1 MNKYENDLT
10 HIRQMMER
18 SSTFISLSGLSGV
31 GAGLVAI
38 AGCLLTFYILEQHNI
53 DYFDG
58 KPNYYSY
65 DVILKLASVA
75 IVTLVLALI
84 SGIYFTVK
92 KSKKLGHPLWSA
104 ATRNVVKSAAIPL
117 VTGGFL
123 CIIVTWHSLFYLVAP
138 CMLIFYGLALVSVSK
153 FTQSDIFWLGLC
165 ELILGLLAA
174 VLVGYG
180 LVFWGV
186 GFGILHIVYGI
197 WMYQKYK

>member
-31 GAGLVAI
+31 GAGLVAL
-38 AGCLLTFYILEQHNI
+38 AGCALTFYILGQHQI

-58 KPNYYSY
+58 KPNYYSFE
-65 DVILKLASVA
+65 VIWQLATVA
-75 IVTLVLALI
+75 MVTLILALV

-92 KSKKLGHPLWSA
+92 KSKKLGYPVWSA

-117 VTGGFL
+117 VTGGLF
-123 CIIVTWHSLFYLVAP
+123 CIIVTWHHLFYLVAP
-138 CMLIFYGLALVSVSK
+138 CMLIFYGMALVSASK

-165 ELILGLLAA
+165 QLMLGLLAA
-174 VLVGYG
+174 VFVGYG
-180 LVFWGV
+180 LVFWGI
-186 GFGILHIVYGI
+186 GFGVLHIVYGI

>member
-31 GAGLVAI
+31 GAGLVAL
-38 AGCLLTFYILEQHNI
+38 AGCALTFYILAQYQI

-65 DVILKLASVA
+65 EVIIQLAIVA
-75 IVTLVLALI
+75 ILTLVLALA

-104 ATRNVVKSAAIPL
+104 ASRNTIKSAAIPL
-117 VTGGFL
+117 VTGGLF
-123 CIIVTWHSLFYLVAP
+123 CIIVTWHHLFYLVAP
-138 CMLIFYGLALVSVSK
+138 CMLIFYGLALVSASK
-153 FTQSDIFWLGLC
+153 YTQSDIFWLGMF
-165 ELILGLLAA
+165 ELALGLMAA
-174 VLVGYG
+174 VFVGYG
-180 LVFWGV
+180 LVFWGL